1 MRGAGWVHG
10 VRKVERRFLRQG
22 LYRDGGF
29 RSGGHAGVGGVQQ
42 GGLFVQDDVRV
53 VGHAPRDGKQIFEL
67 GQAAVACA
75 DIPGIGGDQMGAVHM
90 RLTSLFGGAGR
101 PALCKRQAKTRCPP
115 LNVPSASIAQQRRI
129 YRCPR
134 NKSGTLLKNSP
145 RHRHSARRAW
155 LPAIVYHRPSPAAKC
170 FGALCANLRRPNRK
184 KTALRGRPWQA
195 GGAGRCPFVSGV

>member
-1 MRGAGWVHG
+1 
-10 VRKVERRFLRQG
+10 
-22 LYRDGGF
+22 
-29 RSGGHAGVGGVQQ
+29 
-42 GGLFVQDDVRV
+42 
-53 VGHAPRDGKQIFEL
+53 
-67 GQAAVACA
+67 
-75 DIPGIGGDQMGAVHM
+75 M

-184 KTALRGRPWQA
+184 KPPCGAGHGRPAAQ
-195 GGAGRCPFVSGV
+195 GGVHLYPVFETRRPKSASGPLTRAPKRRGAARREAPRGGGPARPTRRRPPGPPPRPARCRRPRRSRCAA